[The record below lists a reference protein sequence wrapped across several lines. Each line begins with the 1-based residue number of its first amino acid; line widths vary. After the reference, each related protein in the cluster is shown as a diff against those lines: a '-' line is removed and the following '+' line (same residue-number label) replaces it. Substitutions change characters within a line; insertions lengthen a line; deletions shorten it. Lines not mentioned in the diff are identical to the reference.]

1 MSAPTTDD
9 PTAPTLVLPGRT
21 LRAGAGADWIA
32 DGWRLFRRA
41 KLMWIVFVVLF
52 FLLSLAVS
60 MVPVVGGL
68 AGALLSP
75 LILGGI
81 MLGAR
86 SLEQGGDLELEHFLA
101 GFRRR
106 TTSLLAVGLIYLLG
120 QLVLVLIFAGFVGF
134 SVLGV
139 VLSGDTAALADL
151 DMGESL
157 LGILIGA
164 LVVTALAMPLF
175 AAFWFAPALVMLHGL
190 PAVSAMKESLFA
202 CLRNWLAMLVYG
214 ILASILLVLA
224 VIPLLLGLIVW
235 APLML
240 ATVYTGYRSVFTE
253 PDASAQ

>member
-1 MSAPTTDD
+1 MSELTTDD
-9 PTAPTLVLPGRT
+9 PTAPPLALPGRT

-41 KLMWIVFVVLF
+41 KLMWIVFVILF

-68 AGALLSP
+68 VGALLSP

-86 SLEQGGDLELEHFLA
+86 SLEQAGEMELEHFLA
-101 GFRRR
+101 GFRRH
-106 TTSLLAVGLIYLLG
+106 TASLLAVGLIYLLG
-120 QLVLVLIFAGFVGF
+120 QLVLVGVFAGFVGF
-134 SVLGV
+134 SVLGAV
-139 VLSGDTAALADL
+139 FSGDAAALANL
-151 DMGESL
+151 DAEQSL
-157 LGILIGA
+157 IGILMGA
-164 LVVTALAMPLF
+164 LVVTALAIPLF
-175 AAFWFAPALVMLHGL
+175 AAFWFAPPLVMLHGM
-190 PAVSAMKESLFA
+190 PAVAAMKESLLA
-202 CLRNWLAMLVYG
+202 CVRNWLAMLVYG

-240 ATVYTGYRSVFTE
+240 ATLYTGYRSIFTE
-253 PDASAQ
+253 PDAPAQ